1 MGPGAVDRILKDFQ
15 IDGFIREGPFVY
27 NTMVGTHSTTMRR
40 NDLIEMFLD
49 GQSGEVY
56 ADGRLR
62 TVETENGI
70 ALVAYHNEVL
80 ARVNEQ
86 TDDIELYTGHYG
98 QVSQTVTRYIHE
110 LGKLLNRRDGFDV
123 TALGGHAPTTGYGRA
138 SEAAQFIDQYIGSFA
153 DMSGAEEKAFEKVQ
167 NALIRELQSDDE

>member
-1 MGPGAVDRILKDFQ
+1 
-15 IDGFIREGPFVY
+15 
-27 NTMVGTHSTTMRR
+27 MRR

-49 GQSGEVY
+49 GTAGEVY

-80 ARVNEQ
+80 ARLNEA
-86 TDDIELYTGHYG
+86 TEEIELYTGHYG

-123 TALGGHAPTTGYGRA
+123 TVLGGHAPTTGYGRA
-138 SEAAQFIDQYIGSFA
+138 SEAAQFINQYISNFG
-153 DMSGAEEKAFEKVQ
+153 DMSGAEEKAFERVQ
-167 NALIRELQSDDE
+167 NALIRELESDDE